1 MVEFINFIMTRKLGL
16 VLVTLSALI
25 ISYFINLN
33 QKVDYYYDIGIYIDP
48 IFVFNDKGIAT
59 EDVHTYES
67 IFKSKAFYTEHNRT
81 RMHGSYPKIS
91 RKDGDTIRITV
102 NEYDN
107 SYTYGNALMKKIY
120 NDSLD
125 RIKYYYDA
133 GSIFK
138 MQSEK
143 YKYTQ
148 IQSSSYDNSE
158 IFIYHFSPIYSSSIK
173 GSTLSL
179 LFILL
184 GLSIYISFLL
194 IEFSRK
200 AEK

>member
-25 ISYFINLN
+25 ISYFITLN
-33 QKVDYYYDIGIYIDP
+33 QKVDYYYDIGIYVDP
-48 IFVFNDKGIAT
+48 IVIFNDRGIPT
-59 EDVHTYES
+59 EEVYSYES
-67 IFKSKAFYTEHNRT
+67 IFTSKAFYTEHNRT

-91 RKDGDTIRITV
+91 RKDGDTIRITL
-102 NEYDN
+102 NDYDN

-120 NDSLD
+120 NESLN
-125 RIKYYYDA
+125 RIKYYHDA
-133 GSIFK
+133 GFIFK

-143 YKYTQ
+143 NRYTQ
-148 IQSSSYDNSE
+148 IQSSSFDNSE

-173 GSTLSL
+173 GGMLSL

>member
-1 MVEFINFIMTRKLGL
+1 MTRKLGL

-33 QKVDYYYDIGIYIDP
+33 QKVDYYYDIGIYVDP
-48 IFVFNDKGIAT
+48 IVVFNDEGIAT
-59 EDVHTYES
+59 EGVHTYES

-107 SYTYGNALMKKIY
+107 SYTYGNALMKNIY

-143 YKYTQ
+143 YRYTQ

-173 GSTLSL
+173 GSMLSV

-184 GLSIYISFLL
+184 GLSIYISFL
-194 IEFSRK
+194 IN
-200 AEK
+200 